1 MNEIDTSVQSRLTRL
16 SVRRTLLFVLL
27 TQVLYTVLYAFV
39 LNPLYRMS
47 CIRMRGGW
55 I

>member
-39 LNPLYRMS
+39 LNPLYTHFA
-47 CIRMRGGW
+47 
-55 I
+55 

>member
-39 LNPLYRMS
+39 LNHLYMHF
-47 CIRMRGGW
+47 GLDVLYKDA
-55 I
+55 